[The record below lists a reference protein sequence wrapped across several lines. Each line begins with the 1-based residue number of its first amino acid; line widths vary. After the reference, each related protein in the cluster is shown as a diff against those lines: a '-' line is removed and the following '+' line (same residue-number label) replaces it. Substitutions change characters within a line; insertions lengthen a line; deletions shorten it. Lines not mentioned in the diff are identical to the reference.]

1 MAIRYIGTSIS
12 GIASDTKPTP
22 TANEMGVI
30 FVETDTNKFYQWD
43 TDSWNEVSPTT
54 VLVTD
59 NESTS
64 ENNLIPFVANA
75 ATATGQQSI
84 EMDGDF
90 HYNPGSGTVTATT
103 FVGNVT
109 GATSGAVTATS
120 IALNGNIT
128 TAAARVWTL
137 MDNDDEAL
145 SFDAAGKTGILVF
158 DSRNGAERVTMSGDL
173 LVSGDLTVS
182 GTETT
187 VSSTT
192 INVADPLV
200 ALATTNT
207 TNAVDIGF
215 YGRYRTNGTNLY
227 TGLVWD
233 AGASKYILFHGNQ
246 AAPTTTVNTGGTG
259 HTTSTLIANLEGNVT
274 GNTSGTAATVTG
286 AAQTAITSVGTLTT
300 LTVDNITVNGNTI
313 STGANDLTINTA
325 GGSVYI
331 QDHLKPQADDTYDL
345 GSTGYA
351 WRNLHLE
358 GDITMQ
364 DAGKIATSA
373 GDLTIEVAG
382 NNVVVKGTGSAA
394 SFLDVDSVSGQNS
407 RLRFLNGTTAKWN
420 LGNDAGASD
429 NFTIYNQAASVN
441 SISVTAANVL
451 TLGGNT
457 SVSGTITSTGQIKSS
472 GITGSGVWIDR
483 TNSANSYL
491 RISNTTDA
499 NGYLGYE
506 GTNMVF
512 NTENSTRMTLN
523 DTNLTLGDGLSVDG
537 YNDANT
543 RDNARFKSQRTTGNA
558 TYLRIGRYG
567 SGDDGMMMIG
577 NNYDRAG
584 GSFGADN
591 TSVGVSAI
599 QFETNGSLDFQTAAA
614 GSAQPTSKMVIE
626 HTGDVGIGIADPAS
640 RLDIFKE
647 IAGTTSTL
655 TGQNYNAINV
665 YANNYGNTITSSTNY
680 GLLVRNRWAGY
691 NAAGTF
697 TSSQGIAAKFIVD
710 SSWGVLPNAF
720 GVVVQPRASNHQTI
734 TSYYG
739 LYVEAPDLHDGNGI
753 ITNRF
758 GVYVADATY
767 KNYFAGTVGI
777 GETSPA
783 SMLHIKHATTSGLEI
798 ETTGADS
805 NAIMTFD
812 NDARWMKVGL
822 FGDDSDKFKIVDSA
836 GGATDL
842 FEVDASGSVF
852 IPDGTLYVDSG
863 TTNTVA
869 KFESS
874 DAEAVF
880 HILDSNSATDY
891 PPGFEVNGNVLNVR
905 GGTSAAWDGG
915 ATFIANG
922 NVGIGSHATT
932 PAVAL
937 EVDHG
942 ANTNSFIRVQYSDSY
957 YLEIGPQTIR
967 MERASGSSGDLTIST
982 TSGGS
987 GAAGNYASGGGDIVL
1002 DTVNDV
1008 IIDSS
1013 NYSMLRGK
1021 DDGTEKWNLY
1031 NDSSGNITL
1040 KNVTQDRGIAFRVN
1054 DGGSNV
1060 DALYIYGSTSDV
1072 SLVNTKM
1079 LRWGGE
1085 SGTTRIYG
1093 DSSADLMTFV
1103 TNGNEALRIASSGQV
1118 GIAGA
1123 NYGTDGQVL
1132 TSKGN
1137 SASPEWADASGGG
1150 VGQAI
1155 AMAIVFGG

>member
-1 MAIRYIGTSIS
+1 
-12 GIASDTKPTP
+12 
-22 TANEMGVI
+22 
-30 FVETDTNKFYQWD
+30 
-43 TDSWNEVSPTT
+43 
-54 VLVTD
+54 
-59 NESTS
+59 
-64 ENNLIPFVANA
+64 
-75 ATATGQQSI
+75 
-84 EMDGDF
+84 
-90 HYNPGSGTVTATT
+90 
-103 FVGNVT
+103 
-109 GATSGAVTATS
+109 
-120 IALNGNIT
+120 
-128 TAAARVWTL
+128 
-137 MDNDDEAL
+137 
-145 SFDAAGKTGILVF
+145 
-158 DSRNGAERVTMSGDL
+158 
-173 LVSGDLTVS
+173 
-182 GTETT
+182 
-187 VSSTT
+187 
-192 INVADPLV
+192 
-200 ALATTNT
+200 
-207 TNAVDIGF
+207 
-215 YGRYRTNGTNLY
+215 
-227 TGLVWD
+227 
-233 AGASKYILFHGNQ
+233 
-246 AAPTTTVNTGGTG
+246 
-259 HTTSTLIANLEGNVT
+259 
-274 GNTSGTAATVTG
+274 
-286 AAQTAITSVGTLTT
+286 
-300 LTVDNITVNGNTI
+300 
-313 STGANDLTINTA
+313 
-325 GGSVYI
+325 
-331 QDHLKPQADDTYDL
+331 
-345 GSTGYA
+345 
-351 WRNLHLE
+351 
-358 GDITMQ
+358 
-364 DAGKIATSA
+364 
-373 GDLTIEVAG
+373 
-382 NNVVVKGTGSAA
+382 
-394 SFLDVDSVSGQNS
+394 
-407 RLRFLNGTTAKWN
+407 
-420 LGNDAGASD
+420 
-429 NFTIYNQAASVN
+429 
-441 SISVTAANVL
+441 
-451 TLGGNT
+451 
-457 SVSGTITSTGQIKSS
+457 
-472 GITGSGVWIDR
+472 
-483 TNSANSYL
+483 
-491 RISNTTDA
+491 
-499 NGYLGYE
+499 
-506 GTNMVF
+506 
-512 NTENSTRMTLN
+512 
-523 DTNLTLGDGLSVDG
+523 
-537 YNDANT
+537 
-543 RDNARFKSQRTTGNA
+543 
-558 TYLRIGRYG
+558 
-567 SGDDGMMMIG
+567 
-577 NNYDRAG
+577 
-584 GSFGADN
+584 
-591 TSVGVSAI
+591 
-599 QFETNGSLDFQTAAA
+599 
-614 GSAQPTSKMVIE
+614 MVIE

-1079 LRWGGE
+1079 LRCGGE

>member
-1 MAIRYIGTSIS
+1 MAVRYIGTSIS

-22 TANEMGVI
+22 TANEMGVL
-30 FVETDTNKFYQWD
+30 FVETDTNKLYQWD
-43 TDSWNEVSPTT
+43 TDSWNEVNPPT

-103 FVGNVT
+103 FS

-137 MDNDDEAL
+137 MDNNASAL

-246 AAPTTTVNTGGTG
+246 VAPTTTVNTSGTG

-373 GDLTIEVAG
+373 GDLAIEPAG
-382 NNVVVKGTGSAA
+382 NNVVVKGTGTAA